1 VSAPLVLVAEDSLV
15 VRAVLR
21 RQLEEHGFRVVEADD
36 GAQALRLCRERFPSV
51 ILLDVEM
58 PELDGHQV
66 LAELKGD
73 PRLADTPVVFLTG
86 RTKTDDVVE
95 ALRLG
100 AHDYLRKP
108 FDHAELIARVTAAAR
123 VKALHDELQRRA
135 EELDR
140 MSRLDALTGLHNRR
154 HLDEH
159 VRATVSAAKRRKQ
172 WLAVLMVDVDHFK
185 EVNDSL
191 GHAAGDEVLCEVARR
206 LTRALRAE
214 DVPGRWGGEEF
225 LVLLPQTDPDGA
237 AVVAE
242 RVRSLIAKG
251 PVKLADGQVP
261 VTVSVGLASGLGP
274 DGDDLVHRADTA
286 LYEAKAAGRNR
297 VVSG

>member
-1 VSAPLVLVAEDSLV
+1 MNAPLVLVAEDSLV

-21 RQLEEHGFRVVEADD
+21 RQLEEHGYEVVEADD
-36 GAQALRLCRERFPSV
+36 GAEALRLARERLPHV

-58 PELDGHQV
+58 PRLDGHQV
-66 LAELKGD
+66 LAELKND
-73 PRLADTPVVFLTG
+73 PRLSDTPVVFLTG
-86 RTKTDDVVE
+86 RTKTEDVVE

-159 VRATVSAAKRRKQ
+159 LRATVSAAKRRKQ
-172 WLAVLMVDVDHFK
+172 WLAVLMIDVDHFK
-185 EVNDSL
+185 SVNDSL

-214 DVPGRWGGEEF
+214 DVAGRWGGEEF
-225 LVLLPQTDPDGA
+225 LVLLPQTDAEG
-237 AVVAE
+237 AVVVGE
-242 RVRSLIAKG
+242 RVRALVDKG
-251 PVKLADGQVP
+251 PVRLADGEVP
-261 VTVSVGLASGLGP
+261 VTVSVGVAGGLGP
-274 DGDDLVHRADTA
+274 DGDDLVQRADTA

-297 VVSG
+297 VVTA

>member
-1 VSAPLVLVAEDSLV
+1 MIAPLVLVAEDSLV

-21 RQLEEHGFRVVEADD
+21 RQLEEHGYRVVEADD
-36 GAQALRLCRERFPSV
+36 GAEALRLSREHRPDV

-58 PELDGHQV
+58 PRLDGHQV
-66 LAELKGD
+66 LAELKAD
-73 PRLADTPVVFLTG
+73 ATLADTPVVFLTG
-86 RTKTDDVVE
+86 RTKTEDVVD

-135 EELDR
+135 DELDR
-140 MSRLDALTGLHNRR
+140 VSRTDTLTGLYNRR

-159 VRATVSAAKRRKQ
+159 LRSMVSGAKRRKQ

-185 EVNDSL
+185 NVNDTL

-206 LTRALRAE
+206 LTRGLRAE
-214 DVPGRWGGEEF
+214 DVAGRWGGEEF
-225 LVLLPQTDPDGA
+225 LVLLPQTDLDGA
-237 AVVAE
+237 LVAAE
-242 RVRSLIAKG
+242 RLRSLIAGG
-251 PVKLADGQVP
+251 PVRLADGTVP
-261 VTVSVGLASGLGP
+261 VTVSVGCASGLGP
-274 DGDDLVHRADTA
+274 EGEDLVQRADAA
-286 LYEAKAAGRNR
+286 LYDAKEAGRNR
-297 VVSG
+297 AAHR